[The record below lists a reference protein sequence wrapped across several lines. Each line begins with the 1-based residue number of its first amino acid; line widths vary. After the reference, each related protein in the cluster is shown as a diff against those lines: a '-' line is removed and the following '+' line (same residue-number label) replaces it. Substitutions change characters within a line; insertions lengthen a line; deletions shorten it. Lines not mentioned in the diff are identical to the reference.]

1 MEKTLFGKIDNREI
15 FLFRLE
21 NENKMSVTLSNFG
34 ALLVRLEVPD
44 IHGNVADVAL
54 GYDTLEEY
62 QVNDNF
68 YGAIIGPNSNRI
80 CNAEYTLEGKTYR
93 LDKNDGENNLHSHRE
108 LGVHKR
114 VWDYSL
120 EENSVIF
127 RLRLRNGE
135 MGFGGNKEMTV
146 RYTLTR
152 DNALEITYDVTS
164 DQNTP
169 INMTNHCYFNLD
181 GQGRGNIKNHKLQLF
196 ASAFTPVRSD
206 LIPTGDILPVENTPM
221 DFRVM
226 QPMGARMY
234 QLPETKGYDH
244 NWALDNYNG
253 DVRKIAVV
261 KNSDETRTMEIYT
274 DLPGVQIY
282 SGNMMEPEK
291 AKDGAVYGRYSGF
304 AMETQFF
311 PDGVN
316 KPNFPPC
323 IFGPDRPYHSTTIY
337 KF

>member
-1 MEKTLFGKIDNREI
+1 MEKTLFGKVDNREI

-21 NENKMSVTLSNFG
+21 NKNKMSVTLSNFG
-34 ALLVRLEVPD
+34 ALLIRLEIPD
-44 IHGNVADVAL
+44 IHGKVADVAL

-62 QVNDNF
+62 RENNNF
-68 YGAIIGPNSNRI
+68 YGAIIGPNANRI
-80 CNAEYTLEGKTYR
+80 GGAEYTLEGKTYR

-114 VWDYSL
+114 VWDYTL
-120 EENSVIF
+120 EEDSATF
-127 RLRLRNGE
+127 RLHLSDGE
-135 MGFGGNKEMTV
+135 MGFGGNKEISV
-146 RYTLTR
+146 RYTLTQ

-169 INMTNHCYFNLD
+169 VNMTNHCYFNLD
-181 GQGRGNIKNHKLQLF
+181 GQGKGNIKNHKLQLF
-196 ASAFTPVRSD
+196 ASAFTPVRLD
-206 LIPTGDILPVENTPM
+206 LIPTGDILPVDNTPM

-226 QPMGARMY
+226 QPFGARMN
-234 QLPETKGYDH
+234 QLPETGGYDH
-244 NWALDNYNG
+244 NWVLDSFNG
-253 DVRKIAVV
+253 EVRKIAVV
-261 KNSDETRTMEIYT
+261 KNSDDTRTMEVYT
-274 DLPGVQIY
+274 DLPGVQFY

-291 AKDGAVYGRYSGF
+291 AKDGAVYCRYGGF

-311 PDGVN
+311 PDCVN
-316 KPNFPPC
+316 KPQFPSC